1 VHEMCNEA
9 GYGSL
14 DFRPILDRHIVKVKV
29 YQVLCH
35 EILSMIHRQMLD
47 DMPAT
52 MCTMCTRLRQL
63 QDLMERWGAM
73 TEDVLS
79 SRISGIRVEVTV
91 HTEMVIDGCR
101 LCNELDLFRIGGLE
115 SALGGP
121 LGTISRALDRFLYCC
136 RFHISAFATK
146 VHGRGGG

>member
-1 VHEMCNEA
+1 MHEMCNEA

-35 EILSMIHRQMLD
+35 EILSMIQKQMLD

-52 MCTMCTRLRQL
+52 MRTMRTRLRQL
-63 QDLMERWGAM
+63 QDLMEHWGAM

-79 SRISGIRVEVTV
+79 SRISGIKVEVTL
-91 HTEMVIDGCR
+91 HTEMVINGRR
-101 LCNELDLFRIGGLE
+101 LCSELDLFQIGGLKR
-115 SALGGP
+115 ALGGP
-121 LGTISRALDRFLYCC
+121 IHMIWPLRS
-136 RFHISAFATK
+136 
-146 VHGRGGG
+146 